1 MLICLYDF
9 LLFRM
14 KYEIS
19 DNYISSRLHG
29 LFYGALLC
37 ALFGITP
44 SLYMGTV
51 MRDGNI
57 SGIPIYFLTYHY
69 VHQGNHNCTGALEK

>member
-1 MLICLYDF
+1 M
-9 LLFRM
+9 
-14 KYEIS
+14 
-19 DNYISSRLHG
+19 SRLHG

-51 MRDGNI
+51 MRDGNL
-57 SGIPIYFLTYHY
+57 SGIPIYFLTYQF
-69 VHQGNHNCTGALEK
+69 VNEGNPCATYAGNVQQNLYCLYFVL